1 VTTIIIISP
10 PPPPPPPP
18 NQNKLADV
26 AGIDVQADGVHTFQP
41 FAAEENCAP
50 TRVSSY
56 NAALRA
62 LNDAF
67 EAGCAIRVVD
77 A

>member
-1 VTTIIIISP
+1 MTTIIVISQP
-10 PPPPPPPP
+10 TNPPPPPPPP
-18 NQNKLADV
+18 NQSKAMSLEEQSAALRALDLSAD
-26 AGIDVQADGVHTFQP
+26 D
-41 FAAEENCAP
+41 ENCAP